1 VQDFTGD
8 VNGPVLWNLN
18 LLDAQG
24 NAISETYGNGL
35 WLQNSFDPATGEPLT
50 RQSGTGGQASN
61 VQNLSYV
68 WDDAGNLSSRRDL
81 RQSLTESF
89 SYDALDRLTLASGPT
104 PQSTAIGY
112 DAIGNITSKSGVG
125 SYTYNATRKHA

>member
-50 RQSGTGGQASN
+50 RRPAPAGCRILGFKIHWYNLSGQARDN
-61 VQNLSYV
+61 
-68 WDDAGNLSSRRDL
+68 SSDLVVEVVLVRADGEEPVPERR
-81 RQSLTESF
+81 
-89 SYDALDRLTLASGPT
+89 
-104 PQSTAIGY
+104 
-112 DAIGNITSKSGVG
+112 
-125 SYTYNATRKHA
+125 